1 MRIVAMQEQLDENTR
16 LTAISAEQGKAN
28 SEALAAL
35 TAKVEPI
42 TDALASMSAG
52 IRTLGRIGTMGI
64 AVAKFGLFAGG
75 VWAAIKLIFSGA
87 SWTEIAETFNRWTG
101 K

>member
-1 MRIVAMQEQLDENTR
+1 MQAQLDENTR
-16 LTAISAEQGKAN
+16 LTILGAEQGKAN
-28 SEALAAL
+28 ADALSAL

-42 TDALASMSAG
+42 TDALSSMSAG
-52 IRTLGRIGTMGI
+52 IRTLGRIGTMGL

-87 SWTEIAETFNRWTG
+87 SWTEIADTFNKWTG